1 MENANKISR
10 RAFVS
15 ASAASIVA
23 TAASA
28 NRVLGAN
35 NRLRVGIIGC
45 GGLAQGAHI
54 PSLMRMK
61 ETDNV
66 EIVAVCD
73 VYQKR
78 LDQAAATTGAAPVKD
93 YRAMLDSKDVDYV
106 AIVTPEH
113 WHARMTLDAAD
124 AGKHIY
130 CEKPMTWSIEQ
141 AKQVVKKIQ
150 QTNVK
155 MQVGVQGMC
164 DDSYETAQK
173 YVKEGKLGRVVQA
186 QIDYSRNHKRDFWV
200 SDEPDKDVRPGE
212 NLDWNAF
219 LGPAPK
225 RPFDLDRFLHWRRY
239 WDYSGGIATD
249 LFVHRITRI
258 IRALDLKFPNR
269 VVAVGGKWEFR
280 DSAAEIPDTF
290 NMMLD
295 YPDGLSVVVLSSMA
309 NDAPIPHV
317 LRGHDATLEFT
328 REGFV
333 IRPQGRFNK
342 EGDKPEIVHKKVRRR
357 RHHAAS
363 PQSAERHP
371 RRGGFEVRRDDR
383 LLRSGGRAAG
393 RRIVPQEQVY
403 EMGRA
408 AGEGNRSVN
417 HLPSPTST
425 KPAQ

>member
-15 ASAASIVA
+15 ASAASIVV

-54 PSLMRMK
+54 PSLMKMK
-61 ETDNV
+61 DADNV

-78 LDQAAATTGAAPVKD
+78 LDQAATTTGAAPVKD
-93 YRAMLDSKDVDYV
+93 YRAILDRKDIDYV

-186 QIDYSRNHKRDFWV
+186 QIDYSRNYKSDFWV

-249 LFVHRITRI
+249 LFVHRITRV
-258 IRALDLKFPNR
+258 IRALDLKFPTR

-290 NMMLD
+290 NMMID

-317 LRGHDATLEFT
+317 LRGHEATLEFT
-328 REGFV
+328 RDGFV

-342 EGDKPEIVHKKVRRR
+342 EGEKPEIVHKKTGGEDITL
-357 RHHAAS
+357 HHRNLQNAI
-363 PQSAERHP
+363 
-371 RRGGFEVRRDDR
+371 RGGEALKCDVMTGYYGIVAVRLAVESYR
-383 LLRSGGRAAG
+383 RSKCMKWDA
-393 RRIVPQEQVY
+393 RREKGVE
-403 EMGRA
+403 A
-408 AGEGNRSVN
+408 
-417 HLPSPTST
+417 
-425 KPAQ
+425 

>member
-54 PSLMRMK
+54 PSLISMK
-61 ETDNV
+61 EADNV
-66 EIVAVCD
+66 EIAAVCD

-93 YRAMLDSKDVDYV
+93 YRAILDRKDIDYV

-113 WHARMTLDAAD
+113 WHARMRLDAAD

-173 YVKEGKLGRVVQA
+173 FVKEGKLGRVVQA

-249 LFVHRITRI
+249 LFVHRITRV
-258 IRALDLKFPNR
+258 IRALDLKFPSR

-317 LRGHDATLEFT
+317 LRGHEATLEFT
-328 REGFV
+328 RDGFV

-342 EGDKPEIVHKKVRRR
+342 EGDKPEIVHKKTGGEDITL
-357 RHHAAS
+357 HHRNLQNAI
-363 PQSAERHP
+363 
-371 RRGGFEVRRDDR
+371 RGGEALKCDVMTGYYGIVAVRLAVESYR
-383 LLRSGGRAAG
+383 RSKCMKWDA
-393 RRIVPQEQVY
+393 RREKGIE
-403 EMGRA
+403 A
-408 AGEGNRSVN
+408 
-417 HLPSPTST
+417 
-425 KPAQ
+425 